1 MLLRV
6 APACRTPAAVIVN
19 KTALQKTM
27 SQQVIELFL
36 FVCFFFSSPHKTCLS
51 KPRTV
56 FRVES
61 YVSRGRR
68 GRRQGLA
75 ATPGQGEPLQLLS
88 FGTAQR
94 HAAVSSLPQSH
105 PSGKGGRIGG
115 GVGWGTR
122 AG

>member
-6 APACRTPAAVIVN
+6 APACRTPAAAIEN
-19 KTALQKTM
+19 KTALQKTL
-27 SQQVIELFL
+27 SEQVME
-36 FVCFFFSSPHKTCLS
+36 VCFFFFFFSSPHKTRLS
-51 KPRTV
+51 KPRTA

-61 YVSRGRR
+61 HVSRGRR

-94 HAAVSSLPQSH
+94 HAAVSSPPQSH